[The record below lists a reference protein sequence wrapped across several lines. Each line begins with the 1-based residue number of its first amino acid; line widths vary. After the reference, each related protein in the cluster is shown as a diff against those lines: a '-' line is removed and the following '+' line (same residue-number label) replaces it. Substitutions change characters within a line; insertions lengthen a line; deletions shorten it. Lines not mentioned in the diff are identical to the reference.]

1 MRSLGLLLL
10 RLVFGSLMALHGYP
24 KLFGGPEKRVAP
36 AAERILGQ
44 GFTQSVQQGGFANF
58 KGMVQSMQMPAPDVL
73 APVSAGAEFFGGLA
87 VILGWRTRLA
97 SLLLIAQMGTA
108 IRKAHWERGI
118 MGQGGAENALLYLGA
133 FLTLFFAGPGKIALD
148 FD

>member
-10 RLVFGSLMALHGYP
+10 RLVFGGLAMVHGYP
-24 KLFGGPEKRVAP
+24 KLFGGPQKRVP
-36 AAERILGQ
+36 PQAERILGQ
-44 GFTQSVQQGGFANF
+44 GFTQSVQQGGYANF

-87 VILGWRTRLA
+87 VLLGWRTRLA
-97 SLLLIAQMGTA
+97 SLLLMAQMGTA
-108 IRKAHWERGI
+108 IRKVHWDRGI
-118 MGQGGAENALLYLGA
+118 QGQGGAELALLFFGA
-133 FLTLFFAGPGKIALD
+133 FLTLFFTGPGKIALD